1 MHEGADGDT
10 AKNDPRARHRDR
22 VRQWV
27 RARQA
32 QGRCRCGRL
41 IAEGSLSR
49 CLQCLERARRAA
61 RHKRGIPTAG
71 RKRRGRP
78 LIGGLGDRRRAFE
91 GEERHRTWRRQRQ
104 AERQAELR
112 RKRWF

>member
-1 MHEGADGDT
+1 MSETKT
-10 AKNDPRARHRDR
+10 AHRDR
-22 VRQWV
+22 MRLWV
-27 RARQA
+27 RARKA

-41 IAEGSLSR
+41 IADGSLSR

-61 RHKRGIPTAG
+61 RRKRGILTAG

-91 GEERHRTWRRQRQ
+91 GEERHRAWRRKRQ
-104 AERQAELR
+104 AERQAER
-112 RKRWF
+112 QRKRWF

>member
-1 MHEGADGDT
+1 MSETKT
-10 AKNDPRARHRDR
+10 AHRDR
-22 VRQWV
+22 MRRWV
-27 RARQA
+27 RARKA

-41 IAEGSLSR
+41 IADGSASR

-61 RHKRGIPTAG
+61 RCKRGILTAG

-91 GEERHRTWRRQRQ
+91 GEERHRAWRRKRQ

-112 RKRWF
+112 RRRWF